1 MNNLTDSLAQYFG
14 PAFFCGIQGGIVRVN
29 NYSVR
34 GDEENRVLDG
44 LEEIISD
51 ALETEQGRVG
61 FFWGGSGVFVHIY
74 IMMAS

>member
-1 MNNLTDSLAQYFG
+1 MNNFTDSLAEDFG

-44 LEEIISD
+44 LEEIIAD
-51 ALETEQGRVG
+51 ALETKQGRVRLS
-61 FFWGGSGVFVHIY
+61 FWGSGVFVHIY